1 MVVYVHIMGK
11 LNFFFYFRKQSPKVA
26 DVFGQRRT
34 EEHLLSIA
42 GKLAKL
48 GRLVDAVQ
56 DKNAVQGSYLEV
68 CNTISWSLF

>member
-1 MVVYVHIMGK
+1 MVVYAHIMGK
-11 LNFFFYFRKQSPKVA
+11 LKFFYFRKQYPKVA

-68 CNTISWSLF
+68 CNTIRFPNV

>member
-1 MVVYVHIMGK
+1 MVVYAHIMGK
-11 LNFFFYFRKQSPKVA
+11 LKFFYFRKQYPKVA

-68 CNTISWSLF
+68 CNTVSGSLF

>member
-1 MVVYVHIMGK
+1 MCLIEA
-11 LNFFFYFRKQSPKVA
+11 NSSCFYFRTKYPKVA

-68 CNTISWSLF
+68 CNTISW